1 MSRTLSLYELN
12 QQIRS
17 LIDTSFP
24 RTFLVTAEIASFDIK
39 RHCYMTLVD
48 KHEDSIRAEMRA
60 VIWASRLKT
69 VFAEFRSATGIDLA
83 KGIRILF
90 EASVRYH
97 ERYGLSLD
105 IMNIDPSYTLGELSA
120 KRAEVLER
128 LSREG
133 LMDRNKSLEFPLVP
147 LRIGVISSSTAA
159 GYEDLVSHLINN
171 PYNFSFSCRL
181 YEAVMQGDK
190 AEASIVKAIKRCI
203 NDSSLLDV
211 VVIVRGGGGKA
222 DLHCFDSYEI
232 GKAIASLHVPVISGI
247 GHLRDNTVLDEV
259 SKMMAKTPTAVADL
273 IITRVR
279 DFEDT
284 VENLSN
290 KLVRGTAR
298 LTFGLRER
306 LSFLAKTF
314 QGAAGDE
321 LQMKLQKLNSLI
333 RGLAYSSKL
342 TEIKMRYLAESSSKI
357 KALVS
362 KDIIGQ
368 KNIIDA
374 LLLRLITGSR
384 AQILKEKVRLEARD
398 SNLYHLDPRNVLK
411 RGYSITMKDGKSLK
425 SVSGLKVDD
434 KISTVL
440 YNGKVKSM
448 VEDVRSDKGIEHRAE
463 GKEEIT
469 Q

>member
-1 MSRTLSLYELN
+1 MMFRALSLYELN

-24 RTFLVTAEIASFDIK
+24 RTFLVTAEIASLDVK

-48 KHEDSIRAEMRA
+48 KHEASIRAEMRA
-60 VIWASRLKT
+60 VIWASRLGM
-69 VFAEFRSATGIDLA
+69 VSAEFKSATGVELT

-90 EASVRYH
+90 EASVRFH

-105 IMNIDPSYTLGELSA
+105 IINIDPSYTLGELSA

-133 LMDRNKSLEFPLVP
+133 LKDRNKSLEFPLVP
-147 LRIGVISSSTAA
+147 KRIGVISSSTAA

-181 YEAVMQGDK
+181 YEAFMQGEK

-232 GKAIASLHVPVISGI
+232 GKAVASLHVPVISGI

-259 SKMMAKTPTAVADL
+259 SNMMAKTPTAVADL

-279 DFEDT
+279 DFEDA
-284 VENLSN
+284 VENLAN
-290 KLVRGTAR
+290 RLVRGTAR
-298 LTFGLRER
+298 LTFDLRER
-306 LSFLAKTF
+306 LSFLAKTL

-321 LQMKLQKLNSLI
+321 LQIKLQKINSLI

-342 TEIKMRYLAESSSKI
+342 TDMNMRYLVESSSKI

-362 KDIIGQ
+362 KDLTGLS
-368 KNIIDA
+368 NIIDSI
-374 LLLRLITGSR
+374 LTRLITGSHR
-384 AQILKEKVRLEARD
+384 LLIKETVLLESRD

-425 SVSGLKVDD
+425 SVSELKIND
-434 KISTVL
+434 KVSTVL
-440 YNGKVKSM
+440 YDGKVKSI
-448 VEDVRSDKGIEHRAE
+448 VEDYVRRL
-463 GKEEIT
+463 KE
-469 Q
+469 

>member
-1 MSRTLSLYELN
+1 MFRTLSLYELN

-24 RTFLVTAEIASFDIK
+24 RTFLVTAEIASLDIK

-48 KHEDSIRAEMRA
+48 KYEDSIRAEMRA
-60 VIWASRLKT
+60 VVWASRLGT
-69 VFAEFRSATGIDLA
+69 VSAEFKSATGIDLA

-90 EASVRYH
+90 EASVKFH
-97 ERYGLSLD
+97 ERYGLSLE
-105 IMNIDPSYTLGELSA
+105 IINIDPSYTLGVLSA
-120 KRAEVLER
+120 KRKEVLER

-133 LMDRNKSLEFPLVP
+133 LKDRNMSLEFPLVP
-147 LRIGVISSSTAA
+147 QRIGIISSSTAA

-171 PYNFSFSCRL
+171 PYNLSFSCRL

-190 AEASIVKAIKRCI
+190 AEASIVQAIKRCI

-232 GKAIASLHVPVISGI
+232 GKAVASLHVPVISGI
-247 GHLRDNTVLDEV
+247 GHLRDITVLDEV
-259 SKMMAKTPTAVADL
+259 SNMMAKTPTAAADL
-273 IITRVR
+273 IITRVK
-279 DFEDT
+279 DFEDA
-284 VENLSN
+284 VENLAN
-290 KLVRGTAR
+290 RLVRGTAR
-298 LTFGLRER
+298 LTFDLRER

-314 QGAAGDE
+314 QGAAGDD

-333 RGLAYSSKL
+333 RGLAYSSRL
-342 TEIKMRYLAESSSKI
+342 TEINMRYLSETSSKI

-368 KNIIDA
+368 KNNMDA

-384 AQILKEKVRLEARD
+384 GRILKETVRLESRD

-425 SVSGLKVDD
+425 SVSGLKSDD
-434 KISTVL
+434 KISTLL
-440 YNGKVKSM
+440 YDGKVKSI
-448 VEDVRSDKGIEHRAE
+448 VEEVHPDAGE
-463 GKEEIT
+463 
-469 Q
+469 

>member
-1 MSRTLSLYELN
+1 MFRTLSLYELN

-24 RTFLVTAEIASFDIK
+24 RTFLVTAEIASLDIK

-48 KHEDSIRAEMRA
+48 KYEDSIRAEMRA
-60 VIWASRLKT
+60 VVWASRLGT
-69 VFAEFRSATGIDLA
+69 VSAEFKSATGIDLA

-90 EASVRYH
+90 EASVRFH
-97 ERYGLSLD
+97 ERYGLSLE
-105 IMNIDPSYTLGELSA
+105 IINIDPSYTLGVLSA
-120 KRAEVLER
+120 KRKEVLER

-133 LMDRNKSLEFPLVP
+133 LKDRNISLEFPLVP
-147 LRIGVISSSTAA
+147 QRIGIISSSTAA
-159 GYEDLVSHLINN
+159 GYEDLVSHLIDN

-190 AEASIVKAIKRCI
+190 AEASIVQAIKRCI

-232 GKAIASLHVPVISGI
+232 GKAVASLHVPVISGI
-247 GHLRDNTVLDEV
+247 GHLRDITVLDEV
-259 SKMMAKTPTAVADL
+259 SNMMTKTPTAAADL

-279 DFEDT
+279 DFEDA
-284 VENLSN
+284 VKNLAN
-290 KLVRGTAR
+290 RLVRGTAR
-298 LTFGLRER
+298 LTFDLRER

-314 QGAAGDE
+314 QSAAGDD

-342 TEIKMRYLAESSSKI
+342 TEINMRYLAESSSKI
-357 KALVS
+357 KALIS

-384 AQILKEKVRLEARD
+384 GRILKETVRLESRD

-425 SVSGLKVDD
+425 SVSGLKSDD
-434 KISTVL
+434 KISTLL
-440 YNGKVKSM
+440 YDGKVKSR
-448 VEDVRSDKGIEHRAE
+448 VEEVHPDAGD
-463 GKEEIT
+463 
-469 Q
+469 